1 MPASYF
7 HPARVFKLSR
17 IPTAVTS
24 WVLFTALPATA
35 ALNQQEAPDALAEVV
50 VTAVHDQSP
59 TEVVAD
65 PKQPRQPIPAS
76 DAADY
81 LKTIPGFSA
90 IRSGGSNSDPVFRGQ
105 FGSRLPLLTNGT
117 TLLGAC
123 GGRMD
128 APSSYISPETFDQLI
143 VIKGPQSVIW
153 GPGASAGVVR
163 FDRITPSFTE
173 PEARLSANMLSATRG
188 RNDQTAELEAGH
200 SQMYLRGTANRSE
213 ASDYLDGHG
222 VRIPSAWKKWNADL
236 ALGLTPDAHTLVEF
250 TAGMGDGHARYAGR
264 SMDGVEFRRHSFGM
278 RFKKQHITPWW
289 SKLEAT
295 AYSNHINHVMDNYSL
310 RPFPAADGMAT
321 AWATEVRRTT
331 SGARVAATLE
341 PSENWQL
348 ITGIDAQRSPL
359 EWRGGPATTSYQER
373 SWNPDAKLSNLGWF
387 GQASWQSGPRTR
399 WISGIRLDHAQAWR
413 CSDSREDHRSRRALL
428 SGLLR
433 WEQKLT
439 HGEVVYAGLGH
450 VQRFPDYWEL
460 ISPHNSAS
468 DKGNAFATLRPEK
481 TTQFDVGARWK
492 SEAWQLWV
500 SGYLGVVQDYIL
512 FDYLGGKSAV
522 RNVDAATMGFELGG
536 QYRLAASWNAQATV
550 AGTWA
555 KNQTD
560 GRPLPQIP
568 PAELRLGLNY
578 TQGPWN
584 AGGLWRLVPAQR
596 RVSAGQGNVVGKDFG
611 ASSGFG
617 VVSLHTGYRL
627 HKRLKLLAGVD
638 NLFNKAYAEHLNL
651 SGDAG
656 FGFSSGRR
664 LNEPGRTLWLRAAIE
679 L

>member
-1 MPASYF
+1 MPASYLCF
-7 HPARVFKLSR
+7 APSFKLSC
-17 IPTAVTS
+17 IPRTVTS
-24 WVLFTALPATA
+24 CALFIALPAVA
-35 ALNQQEAPDALAEVV
+35 GLDQQEAPTSLAEVV

-59 TEVVAD
+59 AQVVAD
-65 PKQPRQPIPAS
+65 PRQPRQPIPAS

-117 TLLGAC
+117 ALLGAC

-128 APSSYISPETFDQLI
+128 APSSYISPETFDQLT

-163 FDRITPSFTE
+163 FDRIAPTFTK
-173 PEARLSANMLSATRG
+173 PEARFSANMLGATRG

-200 SQMYLRGTANRSE
+200 SQMYLRGTANRSQ
-213 ASDYLDGHG
+213 AGDYLDGNG
-222 VRIPSAWKKWNADL
+222 LRIPSAWKKWNADL
-236 ALGLTPDAHTLVEF
+236 ALGLTPDPHTLVEF
-250 TAGMGDGHARYAGR
+250 TAGMGDGNARYAGR
-264 SMDGVEFRRHSFGM
+264 SMDGVEFRRHSLGM
-278 RFKKQHITPWW
+278 RFEKQHITPWW
-289 SKLEAT
+289 SKLEGT
-295 AYSNHINHVMDNYSL
+295 LYSNHINHVMDNFSL
-310 RPFPAADGMAT
+310 RPFPAADEMAT

-331 SGARVAATLE
+331 SGARLAATLE
-341 PSENWQL
+341 PSEGWQL
-348 ITGIDAQRSPL
+348 ITGMDAQRSPL
-359 EWRGGPATTSYQER
+359 EWRGGPATTPYQER

-387 GQASWQSGPRTR
+387 GEASWQSGPSTR
-399 WISGIRLDHAQAWR
+399 WISGVRLDHAQAWR
-413 CSDSREDHRSRRALL
+413 YSDNAEEHKSRSALV
-428 SGLLR
+428 SGFLR
-433 WEQKLT
+433 WEKKLT
-439 HGEVVYAGLGH
+439 HGKVVYAGLGH

-460 ISPHNSAS
+460 ISPKNSAS
-468 DKGNAFATLRPEK
+468 DKDNAFATLRPEK
-481 TTQFDVGARWK
+481 TTQLDVGARWK
-492 SEAWQLWV
+492 GEDWQLWV

-512 FDYLGGKSAV
+512 FDYQGGKSAV
-522 RNVDAATMGFELGG
+522 RNVDAATTGFELGG
-536 QYRLAASWNAQATV
+536 QYRLAASWNAQATL

-555 KNQTD
+555 KNRTD
-560 GRPLPQIP
+560 GRPLPQTP

-578 TQGPWN
+578 SEGPWS
-584 AGGLWRLVPAQR
+584 AGALWRVVAAQR

-617 VVSLHTGYRL
+617 VMSLHAGYRL

-651 SGDAG
+651 AGDAG
-656 FGFSSGRR
+656 FGFSSSTR
-664 LNEPGRTLWLRAAIE
+664 LNEPGRTVWLRAAME